1 MGKNNL
7 IWQFVLLMLF
17 ATACDKYD
25 DGEIWDRV
33 NSLDN
38 RVTLIENQLKLMN
51 SNINSISGLVDA
63 LQNRLY
69 ITNVATSKDGY
80 TLTFSDG
87 SHITITDGKDG
98 RDGVDGVDGK
108 DAPVINVRYY
118 NGRYYWVQTINGET
132 TWLTDSDGNKIPASG
147 LDGVTPLLKVDSD
160 GYWVISYDN
169 GNSYTLLRDE
179 YGNAIKA
186 AGEDGDSFFESFE
199 VTDDELRIILKDG
212 TEIVIPLG
220 EQSPFK
226 AVNLGLS
233 IKWASFNL
241 EATSSSDLGG
251 LYLWGDVNNTGAV
264 PYYEAPD
271 LDNICETE
279 YDIVRAKWGGSWRMP
294 NRNELIELASQC
306 TWNKSTV
313 NGVDG
318 MKVTGNNG
326 NSIFL
331 PATGYGMP
339 QSGPA
344 GTTQRVDLEKGY
356 YWSGNSYRDEHGRF
370 GYSITFDQT
379 DYNYWATWNVNVV
392 KMAIRPVRR

>member
-1 MGKNNL
+1 MRKNNL
-7 IWQFVLLMLF
+7 IWQFVLLVLF

-108 DAPVINVRYY
+108 DAPVINIRYY
-118 NGRYYWVQTINGET
+118 DGHYYWVQTIDGET

-147 LDGVTPLLKVDSD
+147 LDGVTPIMKVNAD
-160 GYWVISYDN
+160 GYWIISYDN

-186 AGEDGDSFFESFE
+186 SGEDGNSFFESIE
-199 VTDDELRIILKDG
+199 VTEDELRIILKDG
-212 TEIVIPLG
+212 TEIVLPLG
-220 EQSPFK
+220 DVPPLK
-226 AVNLGLS
+226 AIDLGLS
-233 IKWASFNL
+233 VKWASFNMG
-241 EATSSSDLGG
+241 ATTATESGG
-251 LYLWGDVNNTGAV
+251 LYHWGDATNSGGF
-264 PYYEAPD
+264 PYYNAPD
-271 LDNICETE
+271 VDNICGTE
-279 YDIVRAKWGGSWRMP
+279 YDIARVNWGSTWRMP
-294 NRNELIELASQC
+294 SQEEQEELIFHC
-306 TWNKSTV
+306 TWNRTVV
-313 NGVDG
+313 NGVKG
-318 MKVTGNNG
+318 MRITGYNG

-331 PATGYGMP
+331 PPTGFAVAN
-339 QSGPA
+339 SE
-344 GTTQRVDLEKGY
+344 RSEEHNGY
-356 YWSGNSYRDEHGRF
+356 YWVGESYKGDNGDFAYTFYFNEQSYYYNG
-370 GYSITFDQT
+370 GYSK
-379 DYNYWATWNVNVV
+379 NYA
-392 KMAIRPVRR
+392 KLAIRAVKE